1 MYVYVDEMG
10 CIIAFNPNNM
20 SGNTGWEEVQ
30 EIIGEPIT
38 EEHGVPIYKVQNGH
52 AVGRTAEEIEA
63 DIPAP
68 EPPTPDRGMT
78 ADARIDN
85 GKYFVIGGSTYKSTT
100 TIPAGD
106 TIIPGTNC
114 TLTNLAEALNAL
126 NT

>member
-10 CIIAFNPNNM
+10 RITAYNPNDM

-30 EIIGEPIT
+30 ETIGDPIT
-38 EEHGVPIYKVQNGH
+38 EEHGVPIYKYQSGH
-52 AVGRTAEEIEA
+52 AVSRTAEEIAA

-68 EPPTPDRGMT
+68 EPPTPDRDMT